1 MKKIT
6 LFIVLLVV
14 FSCKKEATTPIVIE
28 KTQPKTDSIIY
39 SSANIKPH
47 LKFNSEY
54 SEYELIKLKNPQSF
68 SQQELN
74 YPVKEN
80 EFEFNKSTDFQY
92 FTTSSFNFDK
102 VTYKVIAYTTYGEND
117 SKIVNIQLNSY
128 VASVQ
133 TDALLLDNRFTFETE
148 YYRQFSI
155 KRDGTIAIKK
165 LAINGLEYDEEGDIV
180 GQKKVKDTTITLV
193 QYKMNPTGKFTKY

>member
-6 LFIVLLVV
+6 LFIVLVVV
-14 FSCKKEATTPIVIE
+14 FSCKKEATTPIVLE
-28 KTQPKTDSIIY
+28 KTKPNTDSIIY

-74 YPVKEN
+74 YPVKEH

-92 FTTSSFNFDK
+92 YTTSSFNFDQ

-128 VASVQ
+128 VASAQ
-133 TDALLLDNRFTFETE
+133 TDALLLDSRFIFETE

-155 KRDGTIAIKK
+155 KKDGTIAIKK

-180 GQKKVKDTTITLV
+180 GQKKVKDTTITLM